1 MSLGDVEHEDFW
13 NFLIGKVYI
22 IHAHDCEIN
31 FGCWLQKSKCA
42 FLDDDDENGSVQ
54 SQNLTMS
61 CTILA
66 VIQVGHCTRC
76 ITPHSW
82 IDPALSGA
90 NNQDCFHN
98 HGHESCK
105 LFQSRNFKF
114 KIPWWWFLNELNHFS
129 SYPIDSYWI
138 RDDMEYFEYDTCLP
152 IKWKIAKSGSTPFF
166 TTHLSI
172 SPLFKKPW
180 AE

>member
-1 MSLGDVEHEDFW
+1 M
-13 NFLIGKVYI
+13 IGKVYI

-66 VIQVGHCTRC
+66 VIQVGQRTRC
-76 ITPHSW
+76 ITPRSW
-82 IDPALSGA
+82 INTALSGA
-90 NNQDCFHN
+90 DNQNYFHN

-105 LFQSRNFKF
+105 LFQSR
-114 KIPWWWFLNELNHFS
+114 WWKWFRSITKCLNELNHFS
-129 SYPIDSYWI
+129 SYPMNSYWI
-138 RDDMEYFEYDTCLP
+138 
-152 IKWKIAKSGSTPFF
+152 KIRQSTIILFQSRNVVGF
-166 TTHLSI
+166 KTLQI
-172 SPLFKKPW
+172 YPL
-180 AE
+180 